1 MTLALLLVLAAAPGP
16 QTYQFQTDGTPEVH
30 ISNIEGSVSVEG
42 TDGNTVH
49 FEVFQEGD
57 KKSLASYPVEVVQ
70 DGDAIRARVCCGE
83 CGQEGN
89 GSRSCRNPAETRF
102 VVKVPRGTELHVS
115 SVNAPV
121 KVAGV
126 GGEQEISTV
135 NGRVDVAGSRKALTV
150 SVVSGT
156 VVLAPEQVARTSVST
171 VSGDVRLKL
180 PERADAQLGFSSV
193 SGSFNGKTVSLGSVE
208 KTWGKGTQEI
218 GVSTV
223 SGSLEV
229 GSPN

>member
-1 MTLALLLVLAAAPGP
+1 MITALLLVLAAAPTP
-16 QTYQFQTDGTPEVH
+16 QTYQFQTDGTPQVH

-42 TDGNTVH
+42 SDGNNVY
-49 FEVFQEGD
+49 FEVFQERD
-57 KKSLASYPVEVVQ
+57 NNSRTAYPVEVVQ
-70 DGDAIRARVCCGE
+70 DGDVIRARVCCGE
-83 CGQEGN
+83 CGQERKN
-89 GSRSCRNPAETRF
+89 SRSCNNPAATRF

-115 SVNAPV
+115 SVNAAV

-126 GGEQEISTV
+126 GGAQEISSV
-135 NGRVDVAGSRKALTV
+135 NGRVDVAGSKQALNV
-150 SVVSGT
+150 SAVSGE
-156 VVLAPEQVARTSVST
+156 VALAPEQVARTSVST

-193 SGSFNGKTVSLGSVE
+193 SGSFNGKSVSLGSVE
-208 KTWGKGTQEI
+208 KTWGKGTHDI

-229 GSPN
+229 AATN